1 MLAKTCSA
9 AVLLLIFGVTG
20 CATLFGGGSSQAVNL
35 TSEPTA
41 AGFVV
46 KSSSGLQMAQG
57 KTPNT
62 IQLPRKNEY
71 QLEITAPGYQPQTM
85 VLTKGVNGWVWV
97 NLLGPALV
105 GFAIDFVSGAGWKLE
120 PALVN
125 VSLQKGNGDDVDGMY
140 SRITVKNSEGRVL
153 NERVTRLVP
162 AR

>member
-1 MLAKTCSA
+1 VLRKRSFA
-9 AVLLLIFGVTG
+9 AVLLLIGASG
-20 CATLFGGGSSQAVNL
+20 CATLFGGGSSQPINL
-35 TSEPTA
+35 TSDPA
-41 AGFVV
+41 SASYVV

-97 NLLGPALV
+97 NLLGPSLF
-105 GFAIDFVSGAGWKLE
+105 GLAIDFVSGSGWKLE

-125 VSLQKGNGDDVDGMY
+125 VSLQKGNGDDADGMY
-140 SRITVKNSEGRVL
+140 SRITMQDAKGHVL

-162 AR
+162 TR